1 MDYKGLTKIGVVI
14 LATMGTCNKLP
25 DKEEPKPEIIDTAI
39 NDTSADTAEEVKDHR
54 TTARIKAHF
63 NSTGSTFH

>member
-39 NDTSADTAEEVKDHR
+39 NDTSADTAEEVKR
-54 TTARIKAHF
+54 
-63 NSTGSTFH
+63 S